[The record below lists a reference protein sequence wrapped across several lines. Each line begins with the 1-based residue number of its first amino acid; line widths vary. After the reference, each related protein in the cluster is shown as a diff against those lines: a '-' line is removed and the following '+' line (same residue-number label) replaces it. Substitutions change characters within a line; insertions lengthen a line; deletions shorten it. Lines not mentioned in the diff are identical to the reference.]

1 MALSDLT
8 TGPAPE
14 TRGISLTRPR
24 TRPVRGSLAKS
35 GLARSCSRWTDS
47 KKPNP
52 NRTVGAQRRVESMN
66 GTENIA
72 ESSIA
77 SARASSVVVFDTRP
91 GTATGYR
98 IAHLGAVSWAV
109 CMGRVYVVCPH
120 TVCAVVFETVRRVF
134 SKSDTSAPHA
144 PPHVL
149 HLITQEHLECYRSD
163 RTPSPIRRS
172 CSHDKVLIYMCIIIK
187 LIDRED
193 FAPSCR
199 AALSCARRPGA
210 AARSSSRPRA
220 VQRPSRMLP

>member
-24 TRPVRGSLAKS
+24 TRPVRGSLAKRS
-35 GLARSCSRWTDS
+35 RALLLALDRLQETEPEPNCRCTTTSREYEWNREYSRIVNRVGPGFKCGCIRYAAWYRYRVPHSAFRCSIMGS
-47 KKPNP
+47 MH
-52 NRTVGAQRRVESMN
+52 GAGICRVP
-66 GTENIA
+66 
-72 ESSIA
+72 
-77 SARASSVVVFDTRP
+77 TR
-91 GTATGYR
+91 
-98 IAHLGAVSWAV
+98 
-109 CMGRVYVVCPH
+109 
-120 TVCAVVFETVRRVF
+120 CAVVFETVRRVF

-149 HLITQEHLECYRSD
+149 HLITQEHLERYRSD